1 MNTKTKIMT
10 NKEIKNRI
18 QQGDAKLT
26 IAGVTEYRK
35 CEITKEYGDL
45 PKILRVSQCG
55 EAIFEDGLYS
65 GRGMNIS
72 KLGFA
77 YMTLFTFDM
86 LSQKTT
92 ARVKYSDI
100 TFI

>member
-10 NKEIKNRI
+10 NKEIKNLI
-18 QQGDAKLT
+18 KQGGKKFT

-35 CEITKEYGDL
+35 CEITKEYGYH
-45 PKILRVSQCG
+45 PKLMRVSECG
-55 EAIFEDGLYS
+55 EAIFELGLFSY
-65 GRGMNIS
+65 RGMNIS

-86 LSQKTT
+86 LGQKTT